1 MATSFPFAQQ
11 FELNL
16 SEQPTGDSDIIDDL
30 TIVGSVHFVN
40 ISDDLTI
47 IGDVSSSGS
56 VTLDGVIEGNLH
68 CTSLIVTPNGRV
80 NGDIVANQEVTV
92 QGKVTGTIRA
102 RHVMLRSSAKV
113 EGDIFYHGI
122 GIEMGACYDGSLRR
136 TGEPDFATPGKQDN
150 SEKGACKTTK
160 IGDQPK
166 EPQVQKRPTAGDESP
181 FPPRINGHVCNG
193 HSDEMHERQSKANGN
208 RGEPD
213 WRFSMHRAH
222 DDGQKH
228 HREDNLRQDSG
239 DHHSGSRQ
247 RS

>member
-30 TIVGSVHFVN
+30 TIIGSVHSAN
-40 ISDDLTI
+40 ISDALTI
-47 IGDVSSSGS
+47 IGDVSSSVS
-56 VTLDGVIEGNLH
+56 VTLDGVIDGNLH

-122 GIEMGACYDGSLRR
+122 DIEMGACYDGRVCR
-136 TGEPDFATPGKQDN
+136 TQEHVFNESDCATPGKQNN
-150 SEKGACKTTK
+150 SEKSACKTTK
-160 IGDQPK
+160 NGDQPK
-166 EPQVQKRPTAGDESP
+166 EPLVQKSPTAGDESSS
-181 FPPRINGHVCNG
+181 PPRVNGHVCNG
-193 HSDEMHERQSKANGN
+193 HPDEMHQRQYKANGY
-208 RGEPD
+208 RGEPG
-213 WRFSMHRAH
+213 WRFSMYPEH

-239 DHHSGSRQ
+239 SPGE
-247 RS
+247 

>member
-16 SEQPTGDSDIIDDL
+16 SEQHTGDSDIIDDL
-30 TIVGSVHFVN
+30 TIFGSVHSANIIDDLTIIGSLHSAN

-56 VTLDGVIEGNLH
+56 VTLEGVIEGNLH

-113 EGDIFYHGI
+113 EGDIFCHGI
-122 GIEMGACYDGSLRR
+122 GIEMGACYDGRLRR
-136 TGEPDFATPGKQDN
+136 TEELDEADFATPEQDD
-150 SEKGACKTTK
+150 SEKGTCKTTK
-160 IGDQPK
+160 KRDQPK
-166 EPQVQKRPTAGDESP
+166 EPQAQKRPTAGDESP
-181 FPPRINGHVCNG
+181 SPPRINGHVCDG
-193 HSDEMHERQSKANGN
+193 HPDEMHERQSKTNGTG
-208 RGEPD
+208 GEPD
-213 WRFSMHRAH
+213 RRFSMHHALAER
-222 DDGQKH
+222 
-228 HREDNLRQDSG
+228 
-239 DHHSGSRQ
+239 
-247 RS
+247 

>member
-30 TIVGSVHFVN
+30 TIIGSVHSVN

-56 VTLDGVIEGNLH
+56 VTLAGVIEGNLH

-102 RHVMLRSSAKV
+102 RHVMLRSTAKV
-113 EGDIFYHGI
+113 EGDIFYHGV
-122 GIEMGACYDGSLRR
+122 GIELGACYDGRLRR
-136 TGEPDFATPGKQDN
+136 THPLCRRLRLRTPTSAVRPPHMLRLMRPACVRASQVIRAGQDL
-150 SEKGACKTTK
+150 
-160 IGDQPK
+160 
-166 EPQVQKRPTAGDESP
+166 
-181 FPPRINGHVCNG
+181 F
-193 HSDEMHERQSKANGN
+193 
-208 RGEPD
+208 
-213 WRFSMHRAH
+213 
-222 DDGQKH
+222 
-228 HREDNLRQDSG
+228 
-239 DHHSGSRQ
+239 
-247 RS
+247 